1 MPEEPAEWQQEEK
14 WQEQNVPAADDED
27 HSGEHEAPQR
37 EAQLAQRSSVYGS
50 RLPDLANPRLSM

>member
-1 MPEEPAEWQQEEK
+1 
-14 WQEQNVPAADDED
+14 VPAADDED

-37 EAQLAQRSSVYGS
+37 EAHLAQRSSVYGS